1 LRKTSGA
8 AGEGDPNPHMQL
20 GQLRPRQAEQELGC
34 KTADN
39 GAKADQSLAALRWP
53 TRGALRGFAGSAKA

>member
-1 LRKTSGA
+1 
-8 AGEGDPNPHMQL
+8 MQL